1 VRIGELIRQL
11 QAVANKHPTAD
22 VWFHD
27 DRDMVLVNHVLVD
40 DDGDVALARDEEH
53 ISL

>member
-1 VRIGELIRQL
+1 MKVRELIENL
-11 QAVANKHPTAD
+11 QELVQAHPNAD